1 MMDYNDLLHEF
12 TQEELDSEVWKDIDG
27 YDYEYQISNLGRFK
41 RVTAYSKNYT
51 GFITR
56 GAFDKFG
63 YLRITVVKNKKSKTL
78 KIHRLVAQYF
88 LGNYSEDLS
97 VNHKNFNKS
106 DNRIENL
113 EMMTYSEN
121 ALDFIL
127 KVKKEKSYSNILGV
141 GYHSQLGKWT
151 TRVNKNGKRVSLG
164 TYSTKEEAEKVIVD
178 FQNGIHKDEK
188 VGKGV
193 SNIGI
198 RKYSDSQIEELR
210 KSVETIGYR
219 KTMKIY
225 NVGSSTLIAIKK
237 GTYNERRN

>member
-1 MMDYNDLLHEF
+1 MDYNNLLHEF
-12 TQEELDSEVWKDIDG
+12 TQKELNSEVWKDVIG
-27 YDYEYQISNLGRFK
+27 YDYQYQISNLGRFK
-41 RVTAYSKNYT
+41 RVTAYTKRHT

-56 GAFDKFG
+56 GVFDKFG
-63 YLRITVVKNKKSKTL
+63 YLRVNVVENKKAKTL
-78 KIHRLVAQYF
+78 KVHRIVTYHF
-88 LGNYSEDLS
+88 LNNYSEDLS

-164 TYSTKEEAEKVIVD
+164 TYSTKEEAEKVILD
-178 FQNGIHKDEK
+178 YQNGIHKDEK

-193 SNIGI
+193 SNMGI
-198 RKYSDSQIEELR
+198 RKYNDSEIEELK
-210 KSVETIGYR
+210 KSIETSGYR

-225 NVGSSTLIAIKK
+225 NVGSSTLISIKK
-237 GTYNERRN
+237 GIYNERRN